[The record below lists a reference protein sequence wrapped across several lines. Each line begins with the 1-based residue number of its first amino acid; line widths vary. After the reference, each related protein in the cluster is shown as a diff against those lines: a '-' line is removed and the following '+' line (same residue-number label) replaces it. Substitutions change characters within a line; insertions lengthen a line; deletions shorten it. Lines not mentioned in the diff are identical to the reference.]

1 MRRSA
6 FGQGELRIAAAAL
19 ALCVVLVPMSA
30 STTPLRPITIV
41 GTSQEG
47 GIDETRFLAGL
58 QWNFGNGAPEVVL
71 GIRST
76 RTFRGND
83 AYGGKLDIAV
93 PVSLNWNR
101 PVVRVMAVAG
111 VRQVQLEFGGGVRLI
126 DWRPVLGAG
135 LQGHYSNGGTNYLPS
150 EGFAPYLGVN
160 DLGALRKPATIT
172 TTTTLIETPPG

>member
-6 FGQGELRIAAAAL
+6 FGQRELRIAAAAL

-30 STTPLRPITIV
+30 SARPAPLVTIV
-41 GTSQEG
+41 STSQEG
-47 GIDETRFLAGL
+47 GVDETRFLAGL
-58 QWNFGNGAPEVVL
+58 QWNFGASAPEVVL

-93 PVSLNWNR
+93 PVSINWNR
-101 PVVRVMAVAG
+101 PVVRVMGVAG
-111 VRQVQLEFGGGVRLI
+111 VRQVQLEFGGGVRLF

-135 LQGHYSNGGTNYLPS
+135 LQGLYSNGGTNYLPS
-150 EGFAPYLGVN
+150 EGFAPYIGVN
-160 DLGALRKPATIT
+160 DLGALRRPAT
-172 TTTTLIETPPG
+172 TTTITVIEPPPI